1 MRFYTSVW
9 DFIGMAEF
17 SDVGA
22 GIDLLQPEQITLR
35 MCCLSLGG
43 ALDHLSRENLFME
56 SFLVVFIIGRIPPS
70 R

>member
-1 MRFYTSVW
+1 MRFYNSVW

-22 GIDLLQPEQITLR
+22 GIDLQLEQITLR

-56 SFLVVFIIGRIPPS
+56 SFLVV
-70 R
+70 